1 MLHSGFVFV
10 EDLRRKIKLWTRRNS
25 QSGDAKSKSGVE
37 ELEGFPSGNNDA
49 GSVSD
54 EYRQG
59 ACTFDDLFVEN
70 V

>member
-1 MLHSGFVFV
+1 M
-10 EDLRRKIKLWTRRNS
+10 KIWTRRNS

>member
-1 MLHSGFVFV
+1 
-10 EDLRRKIKLWTRRNS
+10 
-25 QSGDAKSKSGVE
+25 VE
-37 ELEGFPSGNNDA
+37 ELEDFPSGNKDA